1 MFPDEAISLLKVLL
15 ASVLTLKLAVTKIE
29 TCESEPHAGFTLQ
42 AIAFGLYIMPL
53 NFMWEKLLGIHEG
66 HYLLRVVARVPIAC
80 VLWFLALLVPFFGPL
95 NSLIG
100 AFIMSFS
107 VYIIPCV
114 AYLMVF
120 KHPQSRK
127 VRIIS
132 MLKVKCLCLSQ

>member
-1 MFPDEAISLLKVLL
+1 
-15 ASVLTLKLAVTKIE
+15 
-29 TCESEPHAGFTLQ
+29 
-42 AIAFGLYIMPL
+42 MPL

-66 HYLLRVVARVPIAC
+66 IYVVRVIARVPIAC
-80 VLWFLALLVPFFGPL
+80 LLWFLALLVPFFGPL

-120 KHPQSRK
+120 KHPQSREVYYRCCCQRMTK
-127 VRIIS
+127 LMSLLFSKITLLTLVITWS
-132 MLKVKCLCLSQ
+132 PMTLLYQLKQCIMIHLSFD

>member
-1 MFPDEAISLLKVLL
+1 
-15 ASVLTLKLAVTKIE
+15 
-29 TCESEPHAGFTLQ
+29 
-42 AIAFGLYIMPL
+42 MPL

-66 HYLLRVVARVPIAC
+66 NYVVRVIARVPIAC
-80 VLWFLALLVPFFGPL
+80 LLWFLALLVPFFGPL

-120 KHPQSRK
+120 KHPQSRE
-127 VRIIS
+127 VYYQCCCEHLRNLILSFLFSRIKLLIS
-132 MLKVKCLCLSQ
+132 IITGSQMTFYINSSNA